1 MFSFRFLVGGCSL
14 DAFSSSWS
22 KRRFLAAA
30 LVDLAGSDIL
40 AGFVG
45 FFGGF
50 FNGLVG
56 MVGLVFGLGVVVL
69 EVASVRSLKKSFAE
83 VFF

>member
-1 MFSFRFLVGGCSL
+1 MRFLVRGCL

-40 AGFVG
+40 EGFVG
-45 FFGGF
+45 FF
-50 FNGLVG
+50 GLVG
-56 MVGLVFGLGVVVL
+56 MVGLVFGLGVVAL
-69 EVASVRSLKKSFAE
+69 EVASVRSLKKSFAD